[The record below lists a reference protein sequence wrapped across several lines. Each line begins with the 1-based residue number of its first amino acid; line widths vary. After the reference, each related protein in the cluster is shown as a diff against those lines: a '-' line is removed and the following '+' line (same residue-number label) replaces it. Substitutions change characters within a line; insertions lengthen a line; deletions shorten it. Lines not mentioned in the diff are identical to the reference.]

1 MLRADKRPQWNT
13 KKVPING
20 PRVTHY
26 WDGNQV
32 IGKQYGQSF
41 DKPGGVAWDIFFLYD
56 EGAEMDSLFQPW
68 VSTGRTIIG
77 ARDKLKTD
85 FDRVLKS
92 SRKLLFAFVLFFLFK
107 HPKQPFKPFRFL
119 V

>member
-1 MLRADKRPQWNT
+1 MLRADKRPQWNA

-41 DKPGGVAWDIFFLYD
+41 DKPGGSLGYFL
-56 EGAEMDSLFQPW
+56 SL
-68 VSTGRTIIG
+68 
-77 ARDKLKTD
+77 
-85 FDRVLKS
+85 
-92 SRKLLFAFVLFFLFK
+92 
-107 HPKQPFKPFRFL
+107 
-119 V
+119 

>member
-1 MLRADKRPQWNT
+1 MLRADKRPQWNA

-68 VSTGRTIIG
+68 VSTGRTIMG

-85 FDRVLKS
+85 FEALINTSKNV
-92 SRKLLFAFVLFFLFK
+92 
-107 HPKQPFKPFRFL
+107 
-119 V
+119 